1 MVSVHENKTLGILLA
16 TGPEKFDKNIVIEI
30 TEVALEMGIK
40 VKIFLM
46 DDGIYNLYDEKFTE
60 LIEKGADISLC
71 SLNADERK
79 VKDVRNVRFGSQFDH
94 AEIVKNCDR
103 YLGFFRDKMKEKKI
117 TLIFEH
123 TPFTDIKT
131 YEGLR
136 MGLGLTI
143 SNNDVSFV
151 FTDMAVHVLRITEK
165 KSKNIPDV
173 HKVLQMITEL
183 KKNIYVVKNKKTEGV
198 KSEYPTN
205 FINKKELFNLIENS

>member
-1 MVSVHENKTLGILLA
+1 
-16 TGPEKFDKNIVIEI
+16 
-30 TEVALEMGIK
+30 
-40 VKIFLM
+40 
-46 DDGIYNLYDEKFTE
+46 
-60 LIEKGADISLC
+60 
-71 SLNADERK
+71 
-79 VKDVRNVRFGSQFDH
+79 
-94 AEIVKNCDR
+94 
-103 YLGFFRDKMKEKKI
+103 MKEKKI

-205 FINKKELFNLIENS
+205 FINKKELFNLIENSEIVIRC

>member
-1 MVSVHENKTLGILLA
+1 MRNSVVSVHENKTLGILLA

-103 YLGFFRDKMKEKKI
+103 YLGFFR
-117 TLIFEH
+117 
-123 TPFTDIKT
+123 
-131 YEGLR
+131 
-136 MGLGLTI
+136 
-143 SNNDVSFV
+143 
-151 FTDMAVHVLRITEK
+151 
-165 KSKNIPDV
+165 
-173 HKVLQMITEL
+173 
-183 KKNIYVVKNKKTEGV
+183 
-198 KSEYPTN
+198 
-205 FINKKELFNLIENS
+205 